1 MSQTLTVTLSRLSAI
16 LIFICL
22 MTIATFPVWARESTS
37 GATNRRDKIQGK
49 VETRGENIQDR
60 IETKREKMASRE
72 AQLRAKLQKFKDKR
86 KAEVADRVNTN
97 LNRINQNQTQQMLKH
112 LEKMTAILNK
122 LENRVNQGAPDI
134 KDPAAARIAIASAG
148 NSLASASAAVAAQAL
163 NDYTI
168 IVTSEATVK
177 ANAKASRDRLH
188 ADLLAVRKLVI
199 DAKQAVANAIRVAK
213 SGKMKEGTESGQ
225 Q

>member
-1 MSQTLTVTLSRLSAI
+1 MSKTLTVTLSRISAI

-22 MTIATFPVWARESTS
+22 TAIATSPVWAKESTS
-37 GATNRRDKIQGK
+37 GATNRRDKIQGR
-49 VETRGENIQDR
+49 VETRRENIQDR
-60 IETKREKMASRE
+60 IDNVRAKIASRE
-72 AQLRAKLQKFKDKR
+72 AMLRARLQKFKDQR
-86 KAEVADRVNTN
+86 KAEVAQRVNTN

-112 LEKMTAILNK
+112 LEKMTTILNR
-122 LENRVNQGAPDI
+122 LEDRVNKGT
-134 KDPAAARIAIASAG
+134 KEAIASA
-148 NSLASASAAVAAQAL
+148 SASIAQATSAVQTQAL

-168 IVTSEATVK
+168 TVISEATVR

-188 ADLLAVRKLVI
+188 TDLLAVRKLVI

>member
-1 MSQTLTVTLSRLSAI
+1 MSKTLTVTLSRLSAI

-22 MTIATFPVWARESTS
+22 TAIATFPVWAKESTS
-37 GATNRRDKIQGK
+37 GATNRRDKIQGR
-49 VETRGENIQDR
+49 VETRRENIQDR
-60 IETKREKMASRE
+60 IDNMREKVASRE
-72 AQLRAKLQKFKDKR
+72 AQLRAKLQKFKDQR
-86 KAEVADRVNTN
+86 KAEVADRINTN

-112 LEKMTAILNK
+112 LKKMTTILNR
-122 LENRVNQGAPDI
+122 LENKVGTSE
-134 KDPAAARIAIASAG
+134 AIASA
-148 NSLASASAAVAAQAL
+148 SASIAQATSAVQTQAL

-177 ANAKASRDRLH
+177 ANAKASRDRLR

-199 DAKQAVANAIRVAK
+199 DAKQAVAAAIRVAK